1 MIAFSHLLE
10 ALIFSP
16 RRTVKLAHLVHWL
29 KHTPDPDRGFGLAAL
44 TGDLSF
50 KSVKASLVR
59 VLAQS
64 VSDETLFAASYDFVG
79 DLAETT
85 ALLWPEPDRVNSAI
99 PSLGEVALSL
109 QQASRSDASQM
120 MTSWLCAMDGR
131 TRWALLKLATGGL
144 RVGVSARLARLALA
158 EAYDHDVAD
167 IEELWPLFE
176 PPYSLL
182 FDWLEGRAPRPNS
195 DGKAVFRPVMLA
207 HPLEAN
213 EVDALDFAAFQI
225 EWKWDGARVQL
236 VSAEEGVRLFSRSG
250 DDISAAFPE
259 LVHPLFT
266 QNGLPWYGALDGE
279 LLAGSPSSMG
289 SFNDLQ
295 QRLNRKKPSK
305 KLIADQPVFMRCY
318 DLLIEGQTD
327 WRGQPLAARRTQ
339 LETVISDLTS
349 TDLDIS
355 TLLDGS
361 ADEIAAFRE
370 SCRTPADHL
379 TDLIEGVMLKRKDS
393 LYQAGRVKGQWF
405 KWKRDPLSAD
415 LVMMYAQRGHGK
427 RSSFFSDFTFGAWMK
442 ASDGTR
448 QLVPVGKAYS
458 GFSDLELKKLDK
470 FVRDNTIQK
479 FGPVREVE
487 KQLVVE
493 LAFDSIHRSTRH
505 KSGLAMRFPRFHAI
519 RWDKAPEE
527 AETIE
532 MLEKWVL

>member
-1 MIAFSHLLE
+1 MIAFSQLLE

-29 KHTPDPDRGFGLAAL
+29 KHTPDPDRGYGLAAL

-59 VLAQS
+59 ELAQS

-85 ALLWPEPDRVNSAI
+85 ALLWPEPDRVNSDI
-99 PSLGEVALSL
+99 PTLGDVVMTL
-109 QQASRSDASQM
+109 QHASRSQAADWM
-120 MTSWLCAMDGR
+120 RGWLSSMDGR

-144 RVGVSARLARLALA
+144 RVGVSARLARVALA
-158 EAYDHDVAD
+158 DAYDKDVAD

-176 PPYSLL
+176 PPYTAL
-182 FDWLEGRAPRPNS
+182 FDWLEGRAERPS
-195 DGKAVFRPVMLA
+195 SEGKAVFRPVMLA
-207 HPLEAN
+207 HPLDAD
-213 EVDALDFAAFQI
+213 EVETLDFEQFQI

-236 VSAEEGVRLFSRSG
+236 VSADEGVRLFSRSG

-259 LVHPLFT
+259 MVAPLSWQGT
-266 QNGLPWYGALDGE
+266 LDGE
-279 LLAGSPSSMG
+279 LLAGRPTQMG

-305 KLIADQPVFMRCY
+305 KLIAEQPVFMRCY
-318 DLLIEGQTD
+318 DLLIEGQRD
-327 WRGQPLAARRTQ
+327 WRQEPLAARRTQ
-339 LETVISDLTS
+339 LENIMADIAG
-349 TDLDIS
+349 DHLDMS
-355 TLLDGS
+355 QLLDGS
-361 ADEIAAFRE
+361 AAEIAAFRD
-370 SCRTPADHL
+370 SCRSPEAHL

-393 LYQAGRVKGQWF
+393 VYQAGRVKGQWF

-415 LVMMYAQRGHGK
+415 VVMMYAQRGHGK
-427 RSSFFSDFTFGAWMK
+427 RSSFFSDFTFGAWMT
-442 ASDGTR
+442 ADDGTC

-487 KQLVVE
+487 KRLVVE